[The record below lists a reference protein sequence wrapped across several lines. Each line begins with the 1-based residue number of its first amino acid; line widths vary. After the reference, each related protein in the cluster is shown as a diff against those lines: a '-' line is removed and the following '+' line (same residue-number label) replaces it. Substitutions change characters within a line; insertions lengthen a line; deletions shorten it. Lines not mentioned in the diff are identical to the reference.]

1 MRDLARSLHLSGRP
15 VPVPWRQLGRYI
27 KPRGQNLMV
36 VLAAAGVGKSAFALQ
51 WATMLNHPSLYVS
64 LDTALV
70 DHAIRILA
78 RETGLTVGDI
88 TDGHD
93 EDVEGWVQKWYEV
106 LDDLPTKARFTDL
119 THTVRHVGELVRA
132 ETEYWGEPP
141 ALTIVDNLGDL
152 LEEGESA
159 AEYRRILL
167 ELKRVAV
174 ENDTLVVALHH
185 LRKRPSKARSQD
197 DDDEGDEGTQP
208 VHVGDALYESDKHAK
223 FVLGLW
229 RPQPDR
235 MAVGVLKNRMG
246 PAARNGSLHVTLEA
260 NLERMR
266 IEELGRNDQPAMV

>member
-1 MRDLARSLHLSGRP
+1 
-15 VPVPWRQLGRYI
+15 
-27 KPRGQNLMV
+27 MV
-36 VLAAAGVGKSAFALQ
+36 VLAAAGVGKSALALA
-51 WATMLNHPSLYVS
+51 WATMIGKPSLYVS

-78 RETGLTVGDI
+78 RETGLTVGEI

-93 EDVEGWVQKWYEV
+93 DDLEGWVEKWYEV
-106 LDDLPTKARFTDL
+106 LDDLPTRARFSDAAY
-119 THTVRHVGELVRA
+119 TVRSVGELVRA

-167 ELKRVAV
+167 ELKRIAV
-174 ENDTLVVALHH
+174 DNDTLVVALHH
-185 LRKRPSKARSQD
+185 LRKRPAKSRSQD

-246 PAARNGSLHVTLEA
+246 PASRNGSLYVTLEA

-266 IEELGRNDQPAMV
+266 IEELGQNHQTALV